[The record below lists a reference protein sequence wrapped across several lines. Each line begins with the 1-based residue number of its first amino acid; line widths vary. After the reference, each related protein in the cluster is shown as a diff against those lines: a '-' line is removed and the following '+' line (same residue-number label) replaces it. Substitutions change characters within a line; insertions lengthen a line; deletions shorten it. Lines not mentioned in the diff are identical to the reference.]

1 MPRLKPQYYLALTG
15 CIFFMMQSCVTEDF
29 NKVSDNVA
37 IRQSFSI
44 PVNQTSLKY
53 NSFDPSLSSNIPGP
67 YGLLYFYTL
76 PFPNNSLYLI
86 KSALVE
92 FNLNDS
98 KNRQQ
103 WIKRVDFRIL
113 VENNYPADILAQ
125 IYLLDVNNRPIDS
138 VFVTGP
144 QHVASAEINTQG
156 EAVSPSSQIFDVT
169 FEGTRLGN
177 LKTSNLL
184 LYKVYISTVN
194 KQVNTIRLNGDNQVV
209 VNLGARLLLEY
220 NLQDTSQ

>member
-1 MPRLKPQYYLALTG
+1 
-15 CIFFMMQSCVTEDF
+15 MQSCVTEDF

-37 IRQSFSI
+37 IQQSFSI
-44 PVNQTSLKY
+44 PVSQTTLKY
-53 NSFDPSLSSNIPGP
+53 DSFDPALSSNIPGP
-67 YGLLYFYTL
+67 YGSLYFYTL
-76 PFPNNSLYLI
+76 PFPNNNPFLI

-98 KNRQQ
+98 KNQQQ

-113 VENNYPADILAQ
+113 VENNYPADILTQ
-125 IYLLDVNNRPIDS
+125 IYLLDANNRPIDS

-144 QHVASAEINTQG
+144 QRVASAQINAQG

-169 FEGTRLGN
+169 FEGTRLDN
-177 LKTSNLL
+177 LKKSNLL
-184 LYKVYISTVN
+184 LYKIYIATTN

-209 VNLGARLLLEY
+209 INLGARLLLEY